1 MNHKHNKQSE
11 AKLCRVEFP
20 DTNYL
25 CTLPGHWWGLT
36 CWNKSY
42 LKLFGHQ
49 DHQPSFWVLLL
60 EDFFDQPQRS
70 RAARTWKSWW
80 NDFLRCTSGPSKQK
94 MPGCESFPVLSN
106 RKKKHEIDA
115 PFLSHLPYLETLSS
129 RHVGKRSDVHD
140 ESWTFLSFWFLRR
153 LTVDSYIHSNVR
165 TFKRN
170 SAILLQGC
178 TKVCQ
183 ENCVCKLPS
192 PSVVSYFIFPFTCI
206 QCQVTSL

>member
-1 MNHKHNKQSE
+1 MDQWTTKEITNQKPNCVELSSLIPTIYFVRSLVRSNMLEQILSQVFWTPGPS
-11 AKLCRVEFP
+11 AKL
-20 DTNYL
+20 L
-25 CTLPGHWWGLT
+25 GI
-36 CWNKSY
+36 
-42 LKLFGHQ
+42 
-49 DHQPSFWVLLL
+49 
-60 EDFFDQPQRS
+60 
-70 RAARTWKSWW
+70 ASWR
-80 NDFLRCTSGPSKQK
+80 FLRSASTKQGSKD
-94 MPGCESFPVLSN
+94 L
-106 RKKKHEIDA
+106 EILMECFFEMYFGTLQTKNA
-115 PFLSHLPYLETLSS
+115 SRFFQIGKETWNWCSILSHLPYLETLSS